1 MKRSPFEKE
10 VMASLGPSRFSG
22 EGFLGTD
29 ARSPEEIVSED
40 SGRLRKRGITREALA
55 KALREAYQKA
65 KDAFGAEV
73 VIRAGVTAVFHE
85 SMGRVPSPFPGEGVF
100 EKGEAVVTERKTGAR
115 LIITQLSL
123 HLVEKHGFFQGEG
136 SRYRIDPDGA
146 IDMLGL
152 A

>member
-10 VMASLGPSRFSG
+10 VMTSLGPSRFSG

-29 ARSPEEIVSED
+29 ARSPEEIASED
-40 SGRLRKRGITREALA
+40 SGRLRKRGVTRESLATAL
-55 KALREAYQKA
+55 KQAYQKA
-65 KDAFGAEV
+65 RDAFGGEV
-73 VIRAGVTAVFHE
+73 VIRTGVTAVFHE

-123 HLVEKHGFFQGEG
+123 HLIEKHGFFQGVG
-136 SRYRIDPDGA
+136 SRYRIDPDRA